1 MTEASH
7 TADRVEAAA
16 KLLPRR
22 RFFSDMPDR
31 GLFGVVALG
40 GFVGIVLLKVNGL
53 NADVIAVLAVAVMAA
68 YGYAAFS
75 IPLVSMRPDRL
86 GDNFYY
92 LGFIFTL
99 ASLTAAL
106 LQLRKEVSVNLLLE
120 SFGIALVTTIFG
132 IAGRVLFVQLR
143 SDIDDVEETV
153 QRDLA
158 ATSAELR
165 AQLGQS
171 IREFE
176 TFRTTMVQV
185 LTETRDEIVRSQKSQ
200 VANIETLATDAAKKI
215 DAAFSDQ
222 RMRSDELNS
231 AVSST
236 ANAVRGATERLSEM
250 RLPSDELNAQ
260 LVSFS
265 QNLEAILVRLG
276 GIVESVARQ
285 SVRRSWFA

>member
-40 GFVGIVLLKVNGL
+40 GFVRIAAEGQWSERGRY
-53 NADVIAVLAVAVMAA
+53 AVLAVAVMAA

-185 LTETRDEIVRSQKSQ
+185 LRQK
-200 VANIETLATDAAKKI
+200 LA
-215 DAAFSDQ
+215 
-222 RMRSDELNS
+222 MR
-231 AVSST
+231 
-236 ANAVRGATERLSEM
+236 
-250 RLPSDELNAQ
+250 
-260 LVSFS
+260 
-265 QNLEAILVRLG
+265 
-276 GIVESVARQ
+276 
-285 SVRRSWFA
+285 